1 MKLTSSPDESL
12 LLDGL
17 AGGEHGVHVGL
28 VVPGLD
34 VQKDG
39 GLGDEGGLLGLLL
52 VVGLQPLLPDPD
64 LLRILLLVGVGAE
77 EVDVIVVVVIGGGGS
92 RSGGLATL
100 LEAANA
106 VLEGE
111 DELLEV
117 VADYQR
123 KPHW

>member
-1 MKLTSSPDESL
+1 MGMCSLTGSPNETL

-17 AGGEHGVHVGL
+17 ASSEHGVHVRL

-34 VQKDG
+34 VQEDG
-39 GLGDEGGLLGLLL
+39 GLGNEGGLLGLLL

-64 LLRILLLVGVGAE
+64 LLRVLLLVGIGAE
-77 EVDVIVVVVIGGGGS
+77 EVDVIVFVVIGRGGGS
-92 RSGGLATL
+92 RGGGLATL
-100 LEAANA
+100 LERSNA

-117 VADYQR
+117 IAD
-123 KPHW
+123 